1 MSCQPCL
8 WTVVHVFPVLL
19 FLVFHVTLCAFIPA
33 NNSKIT
39 PIKKTDQSRTS
50 TSSHSL
56 CWAALCPH
64 SDLHSEASVLY
75 CNQQGP
81 PSYTKAHSGHVAGP
95 GPPVQ
100 TAPACG
106 NGPRGNGTVQQR
118 NHPSTRGLAACSTI
132 RLLSEGVM
140 AARQPNLYT
149 TKTPTMSLMWVWL
162 WCLVSQKHLKIRT
175 LKATRNNSFQKWES
189 EEYPGSGL
197 SSGSHFGP
205 DRKHANQTL
214 CRNVLWSG
222 IMSLWNVKCDSTVK
236 I

>member
-1 MSCQPCL
+1 M
-8 WTVVHVFPVLL
+8 FPVLL

-39 PIKKTDQSRTS
+39 PIKKTRSIKNIHIFSLSLLSS
-50 TSSHSL
+50 T
-56 CWAALCPH
+56 LCPH

-81 PSYTKAHSGHVAGP
+81 PSYTKAHSGHVARP

-106 NGPRGNGTVQQR
+106 NGPRGNGTMQQR
-118 NHPSTRGLAACSTI
+118 NHPSTRGLTACSMI

-149 TKTPTMSLMWVWL
+149 TKTPTMSLM
-162 WCLVSQKHLKIRT
+162 
-175 LKATRNNSFQKWES
+175 
-189 EEYPGSGL
+189 
-197 SSGSHFGP
+197 
-205 DRKHANQTL
+205 
-214 CRNVLWSG
+214 
-222 IMSLWNVKCDSTVK
+222 
-236 I
+236 